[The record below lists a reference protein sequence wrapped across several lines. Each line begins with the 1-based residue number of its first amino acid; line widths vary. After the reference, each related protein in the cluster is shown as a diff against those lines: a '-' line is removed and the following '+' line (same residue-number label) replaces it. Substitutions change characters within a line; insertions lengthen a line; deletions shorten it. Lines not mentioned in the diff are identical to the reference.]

1 MQPIPLER
9 LRQDSAARN
18 GSFAKSRLLRVAFRY
33 PSRARSAWPD
43 DAGLPY
49 QFRRRPTA
57 FMGFH
62 RPFADLIPTAGWTR
76 HIASVAGSEHT
87 VVLAPSAFLPV
98 RAHVPFVPP
107 LPPRFIFVGVT
118 DRLLE

>member
-1 MQPIPLER
+1 
-9 LRQDSAARN
+9 
-18 GSFAKSRLLRVAFRY
+18 
-33 PSRARSAWPD
+33 
-43 DAGLPY
+43 
-49 QFRRRPTA
+49 
-57 FMGFH
+57 MGFH